1 MPSEENSPDGP
12 TGPSAPLMDAAKASA
27 IRPQRFLEL
36 RPPPASSSFGLEVV
50 LPSGLVVRGNHAKEV
65 AAVAR
70 VLR

>member
-1 MPSEENSPDGP
+1 
-12 TGPSAPLMDAAKASA
+12 MDAAKASA